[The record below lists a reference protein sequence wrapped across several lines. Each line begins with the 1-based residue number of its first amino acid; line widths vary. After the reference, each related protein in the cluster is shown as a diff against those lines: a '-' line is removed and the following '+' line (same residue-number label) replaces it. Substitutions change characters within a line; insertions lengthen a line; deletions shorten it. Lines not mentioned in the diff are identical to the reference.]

1 MPDTPIKSTL
11 RTLPVLTGPFPN
23 TSSNPDEFPP
33 TPQETFQTWLSHAI
47 SSQIPE
53 PHTMTASTTDE
64 HNYPDARVLI
74 LKNLDE
80 RGWHFAAKGGSP
92 KARQPHGNRNM
103 ALTFYWPGVGRQV
116 RVRGRVVV
124 LGEEECGE
132 DFGERSLGSRVS
144 AMASVQSRVLEDREV
159 LVRRAAEVEEAMASG
174 KEDEVSMPEWKVY
187 AVDPV
192 AVEFWQGSSDRL
204 HQRLQYVR
212 KADCAGWVK
221 ELLWP

>member
-1 MPDTPIKSTL
+1 M
-11 RTLPVLTGPFPN
+11 
-23 TSSNPDEFPP
+23 
-33 TPQETFQTWLSHAI
+33 
-47 SSQIPE
+47 
-53 PHTMTASTTDE
+53 
-64 HNYPDARVLI
+64 
-74 LKNLDE
+74 
-80 RGWHFAAKGGSP
+80 
-92 KARQPHGNRNM
+92 
-103 ALTFYWPGVGRQV
+103 
-116 RVRGRVVV
+116 

-212 KADCAGWVK
+212 KADGAGWVK